1 MLSVT
6 VYRHEKYNKFLITVE
21 NGCVVTEYVLYD
33 FSIPELAQ
41 FIRELGNE
49 I

>member
-6 VYRHEKYNKFLITVE
+6 VYRHEKYNKFLVTVE

-33 FSIPELAQ
+33 FSISELAQ
-41 FIRELGNE
+41 FISKLGSEN
-49 I
+49 